1 MQKSSRAQLPQTLT
15 QDEVDALLAR
25 PNTGCPTGLRN
36 RCMLELMVR
45 LGLRAGEICLLELA
59 DVRWGDETL
68 RIRREVS
75 KGGRALAGTAAGRET
90 AAVLDL
96 EPETVLLLQ
105 QWKATRRGYAAKTKS
120 KRLFVT
126 LSGNVVHRQY
136 VWEMVKRYAER
147 AGIDHPV
154 WPHMLRH
161 TYGTQLLGEGFNIRE
176 VQRLMR
182 HSDVR
187 TTEVYTHVNPADL
200 REKVRRRRTSS

>member
-1 MQKSSRAQLPQTLT
+1 
-15 QDEVDALLAR
+15 
-25 PNTGCPTGLRN
+25 
-36 RCMLELMVR
+36 MLELMVR